1 MRSSSRSSFNIFG
14 DRPNRHGVY
23 TAPKCGTKTYPIRDA
38 PLSRSAWCSFPLVT
52 EISTPQLS
60 FMCAWTEA
68 LSGMILVARAK
79 AVWIVTLHSS
89 MASTCTT
96 ERLLQIAHLIKC
108 RRTVRGLRVQF
119 LRKICKFRSSREL
132 LSGFVSTSIKREIR
146 HVHVVVLRWRQR
158 NEQKVVVLLIYSPI
172 HTKRSG
178 HWNSIMARIRMDWV
192 LARGMAKSC
201 KKIFG
206 FQNIL
211 NSLNLLLLYVLVAVD
226 RDRS

>member
-1 MRSSSRSSFNIFG
+1 MRLAQSILKRKFPSVETPPPTPAPKISHSKRAFEKYKPRGLFSEFYGSFVSVRSSSRSSFNIFG
-14 DRPNRHGVY
+14 DRPNRYGVY

-96 ERLLQIAHLIKC
+96 ERLPQIAHLIKC

-119 LRKICKFRSSREL
+119 LRKMCKFRSSREL

-158 NEQKVVVLLIYSPI
+158 TASAPSTRNDPDIE
-172 HTKRSG
+172 T
-178 HWNSIMARIRMDWV
+178 A
-192 LARGMAKSC
+192 
-201 KKIFG
+201 
-206 FQNIL
+206 
-211 NSLNLLLLYVLVAVD
+211 
-226 RDRS
+226 